1 MHVLVDERRP
11 ENEYY
16 SRWQVRFQTKAMPV
30 GPHPRG
36 GRCSDEPKLV
46 LSISGPSLLALLHL
60 VYMYASVDTW
70 TILPILLVVNVLAL
84 QWTMEELGWTSG
96 V

>member
-1 MHVLVDERRP
+1 MYVLVDERRP

-16 SRWQVRFQTKAMPV
+16 SRWQVRFKTKAMLV
-30 GPHPRG
+30 GHPRA

-46 LSISGPSLLALLHL
+46 LSINGPSLLALLNL

-84 QWTMEELGWTSG
+84 QWTMEELGWTAG